1 MSPITRAEAK
11 ELVEQIDASSDEQVQ
26 SLLDLAVQNR
36 DLDMI
41 IVIFTIAKN
50 QPRKNMAVE
59 ALKQLGS
66 ESFDDVL
73 DRFEKADHNFV
84 KFDLLDML
92 VCIGKPAVYRIITRL
107 EHCSHGDPNRKHLA
121 YALTKITGK
130 SFTFGNSNP
139 DKWWKYWREN
149 IA

>member
-11 ELVEQIDASSDEQVQ
+11 ELVKQIDASSDEQVQ
-26 SLLDLAVQNR
+26 SLLDHAVQSR
-36 DLDMI
+36 DLGI
-41 IVIFTIAKN
+41 IICVFTIAKN

-73 DRFEKADHNFV
+73 DRFEKADHNFT

-92 VCIGKPAVYRIITRL
+92 VRVGKPAVYRIITRL
-107 EHCSHGDPNRKHLA
+107 ENSSPGDPNRKWLA
-121 YALTKITGK
+121 NSLTKITGK